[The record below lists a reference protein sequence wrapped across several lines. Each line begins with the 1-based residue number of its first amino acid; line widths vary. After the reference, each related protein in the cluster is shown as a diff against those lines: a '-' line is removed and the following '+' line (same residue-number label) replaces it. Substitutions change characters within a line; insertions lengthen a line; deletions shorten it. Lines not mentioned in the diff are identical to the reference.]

1 MSKELKYL
9 VWHQL
14 FHMFSTYNLKIIII
28 TSKQNSIEATII
40 RHSQKIPEG
49 VHLMNN

>member
-1 MSKELKYL
+1 MAPAIPQC
-9 VWHQL
+9 V
-14 FHMFSTYNLKIIII
+14 MFSTYNLKIIII

-49 VHLMNN
+49 VHLMNNWII